1 MLAYWEHWRACPL
14 VQWRVQGGGSGES
27 RPPIRPDACLILE
40 FLHRQDR
47 ISLLKWLIISMK
59 GALNFATKLN
69 SKDIKKNCLGGY
81 PIGDWRSQIE
91 KHVVVSVRS
100 ILPQKVQQSR
110 LN

>member
-69 SKDIKKNCLGGY
+69 SKDIKKNCLGGTQLA
-81 PIGDWRSQIE
+81 IGV
-91 KHVVVSVRS
+91 H
-100 ILPQKVQQSR
+100 R
-110 LN
+110 LRNTWSSL

>member
-40 FLHRQDR
+40 FLHRQHR

-69 SKDIKKNCLGGY
+69 SKDIKKNCLGGTQLA
-81 PIGDWRSQIE
+81 IGV
-91 KHVVVSVRS
+91 H
-100 ILPQKVQQSR
+100 R
-110 LN
+110 LRNTWSSL